1 MRRLTS
7 ALLLSAIACTVAAC
21 GDSSFAGSSGKKNG
35 VDEADGSTS
44 DGSADGSKQGS
55 KGDDGLPANPTK
67 EQAAIGKCLQAW
79 GDGNP
84 FGASAF
90 KNYRKV
96 NAAVSVLGGGG
107 YAIEDTEVTD
117 EPKLILISATV
128 SVLGETNYQLMNP
141 NGWYCMMV
149 DVNVLSKTNVELQC
163 KAKLADTR
171 VNVNVLGK
179 SASTAAVGVN
189 VLSDVTVTRMKN
201 AGAND
206 ACN

>member
-1 MRRLTS
+1 MRQ
-7 ALLLSAIACTVAAC
+7 ACVGLAC
-21 GDSSFAGSSGKKNG
+21 HRPAPLYAC
-35 VDEADGSTS
+35 DEDGR
-44 DGSADGSKQGS
+44 
-55 KGDDGLPANPTK
+55 PANPTK
-67 EQAAIGKCLQAW
+67 EQAAIGKCLAAW
-79 GDGNP
+79 GDDNP
-84 FGASAF
+84 FGAGGY
-90 KNYRKV
+90 KNYRKI

-128 SVLGETNYQLMNP
+128 SVLGQTNYLLMNP
-141 NGWYCMMV
+141 KGWYCMMV

-189 VLSDVTVTRMKN
+189 VLSDVTVSRKKN
-201 AGAND
+201 AGSD
-206 ACN
+206 ELCN